1 MFTNL
6 LLVMIRSVLILFVAA
21 VFTSGCGNDSAD
33 GSLSASA
40 AQTGN
45 TVYDDSLTP
54 CELLTADIVA
64 SEAGIDAGDVNNPV
78 AMSRICTYNW
88 DNGWATLSWVYV
100 YDSAE
105 RAREVF
111 EEEHRERTPEEEA
124 ASRAALAEGLEE
136 RRAEGE
142 LTDEEAALGQMLGG
156 MAADMIV
163 TEQKVSIDGV
173 GDQAIYGWGVEESE
187 LSIANTTITTYSVSS
202 RLYVLDGNMRFEVEG
217 HPAQYESGV
226 RPSDDM
232 LEANRAFTIALA
244 QRVLAEAR

>member
-6 LLVMIRSVLILFVAA
+6 PLVMTRSFLILVVVA
-21 VFTSGCGNDSAD
+21 VFASGCGNDSAD
-33 GSLSASA
+33 SSPSASS
-40 AQTGN
+40 QSSS

-54 CELLTADIVA
+54 CGLLTANMVA
-64 SEAGIDAGDVNNPV
+64 DEAGIDAGDVDNPV
-78 AMSRICTYNW
+78 SMNQICSYVW
-88 DNGWATLSWVYV
+88 DDGSASLSWVSV
-100 YDSAE
+100 YDSVE

-111 EEEHRERTPEEEA
+111 EREHRERTPEEEA
-124 ASRAALAEGLEE
+124 ANRAALADGLEE
-136 RRAEGE
+136 RHAEGE

-173 GDQAIYGWGVEESE
+173 GDQAIYGWGVEETE
-187 LSIANTTITTYSVSS
+187 LSIANTTITTYSVAS